1 MLLLS
6 REMIEQFYT
15 MEDSVNAVE
24 KAFKLFSNNKVEVPL
39 RTQITK
45 SDGKSVFLCMPAFC
59 EEDEASAVKI
69 LGMFPDNIDRGIPTI
84 NGQVLVMNTDT
95 GIIES
100 MLNGNYITQQRT
112 GAASGVAFKHLAR
125 KDAKKGA
132 MIGTGGQAIAQLEA
146 MLVACNL
153 EEVKVFDRDS
163 NRCNL
168 FVEEMNKQ
176 MAKYNVK
183 IVAAKSS
190 DDAIEDADVIIAVTP
205 SLQPVFDGTKV
216 KAGATISGVGS
227 FRPEMQEVPSSLLE
241 RASKIY
247 FDSKSAV
254 LSEAGD
260 ILIPLGEGLIS
271 EDDFT
276 GDIGEVINGR
286 LVGRENDEEIIFF
299 KTVGIAAQDVVI
311 AKDIFE
317 KAKVNKVGMN
327 WE

>member
-6 REMIEQFYT
+6 REMIEKFYT
-15 MEDSVNAVE
+15 MEESVDAVE

-39 RTQITK
+39 RTQLTK
-45 SDGKSVFLCMPAFC
+45 SDGKSVFLSMPAFC

-69 LGMFPDNIDRGIPTI
+69 LGMFPDNIDKGIPTI
-84 NGQVLVMNTDT
+84 NGQVLVMNTET
-95 GIIES
+95 GIIDG
-100 MLNGNYITQQRT
+100 MLNGNYVTQLRT

-125 KDAKKGA
+125 KDSKIGA
-132 MIGTGGQAIAQLEA
+132 LIGTGGQAVSQLEA

-153 EEVKVFDRDS
+153 EEVRVFDRDF
-163 NRCNL
+163 NRCNA
-168 FVEEMNKQ
+168 FVEDMK
-176 MAKYNVK
+176 KYLNRFDTK
-183 IVAAKSS
+183 IIAAKSS
-190 DDAIEDADVIIAVTP
+190 DETIDNADVIIAVTP
-205 SLQPVFDGTKV
+205 SLTPVFDGTKV

-227 FRPEMQEVPSSLLE
+227 YRPEMQEIPASILE

-260 ILIPLGEGLIS
+260 ILIPLEQGIIS
-271 EDDFT
+271 EEKFT

-286 LVGRENDEEIIFF
+286 LVGRENDNEIIFF

-311 AKDIFE
+311 AKDILNKAQE
-317 KAKVNKVGMN
+317 KNIGLE
-327 WE
+327 W